1 MTSLSRDILTVFIW
15 LSILIAVAGP
25 VVLMGV
31 MLP

>member
-1 MTSLSRDILTVFIW
+1 MNLTTSILIAWTTY
-15 LSILIAVAGP
+15 LIAVAGP